1 MRTDKSVV
9 LPLVFLGSTSYQV
22 QQLKDKVAEIQA
34 NSGAFWRF
42 LCFEIGFLLSSLSQL
57 SLRLHLTWVAWMFFL
72 WIGTEFFLRCGSRTA
87 TARNQRLESR
97 SSTGKLW
104 PVALDFSES
113 RLHATEKTLRRVT
126 IWNGLFE
133 MYARIVQRGVFWWG
147 AAAQRQACWSWGGP
161 PHTCLKRF
169 HTVVLQ
175 VMLAVHLSNKLKQLE
190 RQSNGVKCIQ
200 MLIHVKW
207 TSHGSRNFKIS
218 QSFFSTKGTT
228 CLSDYCC
235 FWTASTRA
243 GEPEKPILC
252 RGRGLF
258 DKIAWNSMKSSCSK
272 WERTSL

>member
-9 LPLVFLGSTSYQV
+9 LPLVYLGSTSYQV

-133 MYARIVQRGVFWWG
+133 MYARRVQRVVFLVRCSSSKTSLLKLRWATTHLFEAIPYCRPASNVG
-147 AAAQRQACWSWGGP
+147 CAFIQQTQAIGK
-161 PHTCLKRF
+161 T
-169 HTVVLQ
+169 
-175 VMLAVHLSNKLKQLE
+175 
-190 RQSNGVKCIQ
+190 
-200 MLIHVKW
+200 VKW
-207 TSHGSRNFKIS
+207 CQMYSNVNSCQMDVSRLTKF
-218 QSFFSTKGTT
+218 QDFSK
-228 CLSDYCC
+228 L
-235 FWTASTRA
+235 
-243 GEPEKPILC
+243 
-252 RGRGLF
+252 LF
-258 DKIAWNSMKSSCSK
+258 DKRHNMPQRLLLLLNSIDKS
-272 WERTSL
+272 WRTWKANPL

>member
-9 LPLVFLGSTSYQV
+9 LPLVHFGSTSYQV

-42 LCFEIGFLLSSLSQL
+42 LCFDIGFLLSSLSQL

-72 WIGTEFFLRCGSRTA
+72 WIGTEFFIRCGSRTA
-87 TARNQRLESR
+87 TARTQCLESR

-161 PHTCLKRF
+161 PHTCLKRCR
-169 HTVVLQ
+169 TVVLQ
-175 VMLAVHLSNKLKQLE
+175 VMLAVHLCTKLKQLE
-190 RQSNGVKCIQ
+190 RQSNQ
-200 MLIHVKW
+200 MALNVN
-207 TSHGSRNFKIS
+207 SCQLDVSRLTIFPD
-218 QSFFSTKGTT
+218 FSK
-228 CLSDYCC
+228 L
-235 FWTASTRA
+235 
-243 GEPEKPILC
+243 
-252 RGRGLF
+252 LF
-258 DKIAWNSMKSSCSK
+258 ARRHNMPQRLLLLNSIDKSW
-272 WERTSL
+272 RTWKANPL